1 MKKSA
6 KVIIMALL
14 SASMLLGTVQ
24 TGLAQQLN
32 EDNAEIRTAEVESEI
47 EYAVT
52 DKFSEYYMID
62 DALLTL
68 CGVHTAKDGLNITT
82 RCNYQRRSA
91 IQR

>member
-52 DKFSEYYMID
+52 DKFSEILYD
-62 DALLTL
+62 
-68 CGVHTAKDGLNITT
+68 
-82 RCNYQRRSA
+82 R
-91 IQR
+91 